1 MTIKSSYIFLRNLK
15 FHAYHGVLPQE
26 QITGNDYL
34 LNVRIKV
41 AMDKAVCTDLLTNTV
56 SYADVFACIQQEM
69 QTPSKLLEHVAGRIV
84 THLLKDYSTIEAI
97 DLELMKINP
106 PMSADCDGAGVELHL
121 TRADN

>member
-84 THLLKDYSTIEAI
+84 THLLKDYSTI
-97 DLELMKINP
+97 N
-106 PMSADCDGAGVELHL
+106 
-121 TRADN
+121 NN